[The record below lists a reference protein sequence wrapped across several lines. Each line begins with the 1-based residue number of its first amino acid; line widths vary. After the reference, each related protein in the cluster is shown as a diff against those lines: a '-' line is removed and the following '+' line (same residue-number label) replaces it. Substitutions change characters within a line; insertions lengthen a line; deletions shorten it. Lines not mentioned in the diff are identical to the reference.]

1 MTNHL
6 VRRHASP
13 TTLTIG
19 VHLGKSVE
27 RFVAVGYLTESFHF
41 AKATLSIQM
50 GTATAL
56 YHSQGPSRDKSYL
69 RCMRESPTQS
79 GTLRLIA
86 IVLITFAWMFFGVVP
101 REENTVYT
109 HILTVRQALF

>member
-27 RFVAVGYLTESFHF
+27 HLVAVGYVAESFHF
-41 AKATLSIQM
+41 AKPRYQFKW

-56 YHSQGPSRDKSYL
+56 YHSRSPSRDKSYL
-69 RCMRESPTQS
+69 RCMREPPTQG
-79 GTLRLIA
+79 GTLRLIT
-86 IVLITFAWMFFGVVP
+86 IVLVTFAWMFFGVLP
-101 REENTVYT
+101 
-109 HILTVRQALF
+109 

>member
-19 VHLGKSVE
+19 VHPGKSVE
-27 RFVAVGYLTESFHF
+27 HFVAVGYLTESFHF

-50 GTATAL
+50 G
-56 YHSQGPSRDKSYL
+56 YCDSVISQPGAQVGISLTCDVCASRLLKAGRSD
-69 RCMRESPTQS
+69 
-79 GTLRLIA
+79 
-86 IVLITFAWMFFGVVP
+86 
-101 REENTVYT
+101 
-109 HILTVRQALF
+109 